1 MRVAARR
8 SRDGCRERRLTH
20 RLPFPDRR
28 TTEGGN
34 THPAT
39 SVHTRA
45 RRPLPS
51 PPPSR
56 RASRARRRGA
66 ARDGA
71 GREREGEDVRRE
83 GRRRLVR
90 RRPGRRGLPHALLP
104 RRDPVAPGRRE
115 GLLERRGG
123 HSAGSRLRAS
133 AQAGPWPHGWPRA
146 DRHGRG
152 APGAGGA
159 APTGSG
165 GAAGAGPTTDPVDD
179 PTVPSVTTDDP
190 GSDTLA
196 TPGVDTSGPSSVPI
210 PLLILGGLALLL
222 PAAAGARAPRRL
234 RHTPQ

>member
-34 THPAT
+34 TQPAT
-39 SVHTRA
+39 SVHYPCPTSSSVA
-45 RRPLPS
+45 S
-51 PPPSR
+51 SFR

-90 RRPGRRGLPHALLP
+90 RRPGRRGLPRALLP
-104 RRDPVAPGRRE
+104 RRDPIAPGRRE

-123 HSAGSRLRAS
+123 HSAGARLRAA
-133 AQAGPWPHGWPRA
+133 AQAGPRPDGWPRA
-146 DRHGRG
+146 DRHGRAG
-152 APGAGGA
+152 RRAADDHDRPGRRPR
-159 APTGSG
+159 PT
-165 GAAGAGPTTDPVDD
+165 
-179 PTVPSVTTDDP
+179 VTTDDP
-190 GSDTLA
+190 ASDTLA

-222 PAAAGARAPRRL
+222 LAAGGAGYLSRRAQARRNGGPPGPA
-234 RHTPQ
+234 

>member
-28 TTEGGN
+28 TTEAGN

-51 PPPSR
+51 PSPSR

-104 RRDPVAPGRRE
+104 RRDPIAPGRRE
-115 GLLERRGG
+115 GLLQRRRG
-123 HSAGSRLRAS
+123 HSAGARLRAA
-133 AQAGPWPHGWPRA
+133 AQARPRPDGWSCA
-146 DRHGRG
+146 DRHGRR
-152 APGAGGA
+152 AGRRA
-159 APTGSG
+159 ADG
-165 GAAGAGPTTDPVDD
+165 TTDPVDD

-222 PAAAGARAPRRL
+222 LAAGAAGYLSRRAQARRNGG
-234 RHTPQ
+234 PPGPA

>member
-1 MRVAARR
+1 MSMAARR

-28 TTEGGN
+28 TTEGGK

-45 RRPLPS
+45 RRPHPS
-51 PPPSR
+51 PPHSR
-56 RASRARRRGA
+56 RATRARRRGA

-83 GRRRLVR
+83 GGRRLVR
-90 RRPGRRGLPHALLP
+90 RRPGRRGVPDALLP
-104 RRDPVAPGRRE
+104 RRDPIAPGRRE

-123 HSAGSRLRAS
+123 HSAGARLRAA
-133 AQAGPWPHGWPRA
+133 AQGGPRPEGWPRA
-146 DRHGRG
+146 DRHGLR
-152 APGAGGA
+152 AYRRA
-159 APTGSG
+159 ADRPRW
-165 GAAGAGPTTDPVDD
+165 TTRDD
-179 PTVPSVTTDDP
+179 PTVPTDTTDP
-190 GSDTLA
+190 ESDTLA

-222 PAAAGARAPRRL
+222 LAAGAAGYLSRRAQARRNGG
-234 RHTPQ
+234 PPGPA